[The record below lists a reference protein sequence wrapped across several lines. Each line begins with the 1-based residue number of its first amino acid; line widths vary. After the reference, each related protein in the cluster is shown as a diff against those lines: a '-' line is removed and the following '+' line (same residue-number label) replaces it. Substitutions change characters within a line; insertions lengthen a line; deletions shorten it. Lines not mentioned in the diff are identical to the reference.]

1 MKRECPSLL
10 AALTVG
16 LLVNVLLRSQSAYW
30 PRAGAATALL
40 CVPLLASI
48 GALFAR
54 AWRIGESP
62 FFRSTPASAAASF
75 TPSFPP

>member
-62 FFRSTPASAAASF
+62 LRSARLCRASF
-75 TPSFPP
+75 LHICP